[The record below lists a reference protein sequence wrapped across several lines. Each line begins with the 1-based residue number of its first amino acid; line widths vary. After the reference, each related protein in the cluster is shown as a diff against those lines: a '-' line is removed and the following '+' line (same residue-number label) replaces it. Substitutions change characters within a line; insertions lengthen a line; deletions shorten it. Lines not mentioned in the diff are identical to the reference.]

1 VTKLRSEW
9 VTGVDMSVSAGWA
22 EVDNSVAGHGGTYL
36 NRSSASNV
44 VACSMNAK
52 AGPAFPGSSDQMNI
66 DVETELR
73 WEQSRV
79 KNKTRKRQRG
89 I

>member
-1 VTKLRSEW
+1 
-9 VTGVDMSVSAGWA
+9 
-22 EVDNSVAGHGGTYL
+22 
-36 NRSSASNV
+36 
-44 VACSMNAK
+44 MNAK